1 MIDLLENNFFI
12 VLIVL
17 LITVLIIQ
25 LARKVDKN
33 MYHEGFNQ
41 SAPFVL
47 KHGNEIYDS
56 FYAVVYDDL
65 NKTSDRTDF
74 ECNKIIELTRP
85 STSNSVFLDV
95 GCGTGHLVNHLTD
108 LGYQAHGIDVSR
120 DMVEHSRKKFP
131 DIQTKCGN
139 ALDPLVYERMLF
151 THITCM
157 NYTIYHIQDKNK
169 FFRNCYHWLIPNG
182 YLILHLVDK
191 DKYNPMAPLS
201 NMATLKNATVYGNSR
216 KTDAKLEFKDFD
228 YTSSHEFKPDNR
240 VVVKESFT
248 DNVTHNV
255 RQNELTLYME
265 NTDEIIKMAKNNGF
279 IAHALIN
286 LLADEYQYIYVFE
299 RML

>member
-1 MIDLLENNFFI
+1 
-12 VLIVL
+12 
-17 LITVLIIQ
+17 LIIQ

-41 SAPFVL
+41 NAPFVL

-265 NTDEIIKMAKNNGF
+265 NKDEIIKMAKNNGF